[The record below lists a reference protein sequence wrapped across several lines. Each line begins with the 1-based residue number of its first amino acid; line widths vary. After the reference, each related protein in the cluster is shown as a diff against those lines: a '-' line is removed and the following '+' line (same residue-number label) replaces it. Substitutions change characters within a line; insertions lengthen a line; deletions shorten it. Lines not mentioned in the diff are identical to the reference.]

1 MAKTNKKPLIC
12 NVRSANYNVSSIK
25 QKQKTN
31 KKNNLAFH
39 CFEVKSNW
47 KLPSWKKIVKTPPA
61 HVQIYSTTLLGA
73 ANLKE

>member
-1 MAKTNKKPLIC
+1 MFTMQIIMFHLLNK
-12 NVRSANYNVSSIK
+12 N
-25 QKQKTN
+25 N

-61 HVQIYSTTLLGA
+61 RLQIYSIMSLAA